1 MADDPRL
8 LQWRNLP
15 MELRLK
21 KQWLVAHP
29 GKKNPLFYRDNQFY
43 NGSVSKHLSSQWII
57 VGVQRSCPD
66 TQSSYR
72 LRHLWKRSYNVYQ
85 SPVT

>member
-43 NGSVSKHLSSQWII
+43 NGSVSKHLSSQWMSLEL
-57 VGVQRSCPD
+57 QLEPCP
-66 TQSSYR
+66 
-72 LRHLWKRSYNVYQ
+72 
-85 SPVT
+85 